1 MTEITGD
8 VIVECASGEAASYL
22 ADFFEQVGVPGGG
35 GAMLT
40 LYIKLG
46 DASISHDVIAKLT
59 APKGSPGFREMGVTW
74 TPKDGGPY
82 PDFEGTMTL
91 TDQSANSSTL
101 TLSGRYGPPGGI
113 AGAAFDAVVGRHMA
127 TASLKALLTTLKSA
141 IEAARTQASAV
152 AATYL
157 PTYE

>member
-1 MTEITGD
+1 MTEIAGD
-8 VIVECASGEAASYL
+8 VSVECASGDAASYI
-22 ADFFEQVGVPGGG
+22 ADFFEQVGAPGGG
-35 GAMLT
+35 GAVLT

-59 APKGSPGFREMGVTW
+59 TPKGSPGFREMGVTW

-82 PDFEGTMTL
+82 PDFEGTLTL
-91 TDQSANSSTL
+91 SDQSANSSTL
-101 TLSGRYGPPGGI
+101 TLRGRYGPPGGLP
-113 AGAAFDAVVGRHMA
+113 GAAFDAVVGRHLA
-127 TASLKALLTTLKSA
+127 TASLNALLATLKSA
-141 IEAARTQASAV
+141 IEAARAQASAV

>member
-1 MTEITGD
+1 
-8 VIVECASGEAASYL
+8 
-22 ADFFEQVGVPGGG
+22 
-35 GAMLT
+35 
-40 LYIKLG
+40 
-46 DASISHDVIAKLT
+46 
-59 APKGSPGFREMGVTW
+59 
-74 TPKDGGPY
+74 
-82 PDFEGTMTL
+82 MTL

>member
-1 MTEITGD
+1 MTEISDD
-8 VIVECASGEAASYL
+8 VIVECASGDAASYL
-22 ADFFEQVGVPGGG
+22 ADFFEQVGAPD
-35 GAMLT
+35 GAGAVLT

-46 DASISHDVIAKLT
+46 DASISHDVVAKLT

-82 PDFEGTMTL
+82 PDFTGTL
-91 TDQSANSSTL
+91 TLSDQSANSSIL
-101 TLSGRYGPPGGI
+101 TLHGRYGPPGGI

-127 TASLKALLTTLKSA
+127 SASLKALLATLKSA